1 MGAPAKRLTVVKL
14 GGSYALSPRLPAILA
29 AIRASHAPVVVVPG
43 GGPFADAVREAQPR
57 MEFGDRAAHRM
68 ALLAMAQFAEALA
81 SLGDDFRVA
90 PDVAAIRAALADG
103 MTPAWSPWPMA
114 DGLEALPQS
123 WDLTSDSL
131 AAWLAGK
138 LGAGRLIL
146 LKHRDPPDDGMSL
159 AQAAE
164 MGIVDPLFPVYAT
177 KTDLCENGD
186 PVASGPLS
194 HRVRGYNLSKVQNP
208 SPPPSPY
215 GRGGD
220 PSSRQN
226 VPSAHWLGPAQ
237 LGALTA
243 ILDGR
248 ADAGVPLHPALPA

>member
-1 MGAPAKRLTVVKL
+1 MGASPKALTVVKL

-57 MEFGDRAAHRM
+57 MGFGDRAAHRM

-81 SLGDDFRVA
+81 DLCDGLRVA
-90 PDVAAIRAALADG
+90 PDVAAIRAALDDG

-131 AAWLAGK
+131 AAWLAAK
-138 LGAGRLIL
+138 LGASRLIL
-146 LKHRDPPDDGMSL
+146 LKHRDPPDGGMTL
-159 AQAAE
+159 TQAART
-164 MGIVDPLFPVYAT
+164 GVVDPLFPDYAT
-177 KTDLCENGD
+177 LWATQKT
-186 PVASGPLS
+186 
-194 HRVRGYNLSKVQNP
+194 P
-208 SPPPSPY
+208 SPGSASPRRPLPRGERAKAWDSPLPSRERAAAQPP
-215 GRGGD
+215 GEGAFLKIR
-220 PSSRQN
+220 
-226 VPSAHWLGPAQ
+226 WLGPSQ
-237 LGALTA
+237 IDRLTA